1 MSIVKVHSQN
11 RGLKIAK
18 TALDKINL
26 RFFVTSVTF
35 EILKCLPHIQLIFL
49 NYLEML
55 LGKLNFF
62 LNYARNSTE
71 IPF

>member
-18 TALDKINL
+18 TASDKINL
-26 RFFVTSVTF
+26 RFCVTSVTF
-35 EILKCLPHIQLIFL
+35 EILKCLSHIQLIFL